1 MLISRSELKLGQ
13 VSLVLSVAL
22 VVAACGATGPN
33 GPGPSAAPSGC
44 KALQKDLK
52 KYERM
57 GVAGWAEAK
66 NAGRRL
72 SKKQAAGLRTYNELL
87 NKYLGGKCHL

>member
-1 MLISRSELKLGQ
+1 MINQTAAKRGMA
-13 VSLVLSVAL
+13 SLFSVAA
-22 VVAACGATGPN
+22 VVLAACGATSPN
-33 GPGPSAAPSGC
+33 GPGPSASPSGC

-52 KYERM
+52 KYERK

-72 SKKQAAGLRTYNELL
+72 SKKQEAGLRAYNELL
-87 NKYLGGKCHL
+87 NKYLGGQCHL